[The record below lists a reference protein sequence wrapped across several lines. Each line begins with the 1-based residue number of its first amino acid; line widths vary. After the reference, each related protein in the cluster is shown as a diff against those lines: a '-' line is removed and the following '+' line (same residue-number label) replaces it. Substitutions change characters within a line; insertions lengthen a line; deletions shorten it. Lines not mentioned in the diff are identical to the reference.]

1 MADCSLVSPCDD
13 TFKTRTRFLRRQPNG
28 YAFNAAINACGK
40 AHMWQEALALL
51 RQMEQ
56 EGVEIMTVTLNAA
69 MDA

>member
-1 MADCSLVSPCDD
+1 
-13 TFKTRTRFLRRQPNG
+13 
-28 YAFNAAINACGK
+28 
-40 AHMWQEALALL
+40 MWQEALALL